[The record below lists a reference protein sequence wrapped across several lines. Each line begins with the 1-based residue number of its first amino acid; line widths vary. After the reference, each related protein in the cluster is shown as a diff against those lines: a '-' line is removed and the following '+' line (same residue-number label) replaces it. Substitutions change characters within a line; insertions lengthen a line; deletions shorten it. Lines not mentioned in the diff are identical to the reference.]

1 MHNHRYNEI
10 KGVVFLKYFYLIL
23 WIVLFFIT
31 FGITV
36 KRFIKNDK
44 NKYWS
49 LFGTVIALINLIIEI
64 VFLILK

>member
-1 MHNHRYNEI
+1 M
-10 KGVVFLKYFYLIL
+10 KYFYLIL
-23 WIVLFFIT
+23 WTVLFFIT